1 MCKNWLIEALTRSE
15 AGVVNYDAELNS
27 TELNSAELK
36 TLALACKNLVSENIN
51 NHTQGSA
58 TTACPSLY
66 FSGKGQHQAPLPI
79 TGLPITGFIAIG
91 LMLCLLLAGLWATPA
106 EAHGSHT
113 TSHLNNSCYQEAN
126 IGTVGIESP
135 CTGMLIVCFYDSSS
149 PNTDSCP
156 SGQVNFGIHNDIES
170 SSNWKFEDSKN
181 DYYQDVTTDGVTK
194 RYYFGQHDDVNV
206 GQIFTGQVT
215 SMKGIFRS
223 ISFSPPENSRTFNA
237 DISNWD
243 TSEVT
248 TMRGMFDRAAA
259 FNQDI
264 GGWDTSEVT
273 DMRGVFDE
281 ATAFNQDIG
290 GWDTSE
296 VTDMAYMFDE
306 ATAFNQDIG
315 DWDTSQVAN
324 MVFMFEDASAFNQDL
339 SHWNFSG
346 LDQSVKGPYGNTLL
360 MGMFFTSFA
369 YLGYGADSALSVDNY
384 DAFLINFKQERLDKN
399 SESFTDHQFTGGSS
413 RFCESATGV
422 NADEDL
428 AYVNIYNENT
438 IYDCSPRI
446 TRVTLAPVGSSTLK
460 LTVTF
465 SEPVFSAGGGALE
478 TDDFVVSITG
488 SGASLGSPTPTSI
501 SQNGNSYTLGV
512 TISDT
517 LQDDQV
523 ITVLP
528 ATAGSIFDT
537 DGNPASATSS

>member
-1 MCKNWLIEALTRSE
+1 LQIRVKNQGGFMCKNWLIEALTRSE
-15 AGVVNYDAELNS
+15 ARVVNYDAELISKELISAELNS
-27 TELNSAELK
+27 TELNSTELNSTELNSTELK
-36 TLALACKNLVSENIN
+36 TVALACKNLVSENIN

-113 TSHLNNSCYQEAN
+113 TSHSDNSCYQEAN

-135 CTGMLIVCFYDSSS
+135 CKGMLIVCFYDSIYLND
-149 PNTDSCP
+149 PNKNSCP
-156 SGQVNFGIHNDIES
+156 VGKEAFSIHRPSVNTGSWISES
-170 SSNWKFEDSKN
+170 TKN
-181 DYYQDVTTDGVTK
+181 DYYKEVAGK
-194 RYYFGQHDDVNV
+194 KYYFGQHD
-206 GQIFTGQVT
+206 GESQIFTGQVT
-215 SMKGIFRS
+215 CMSNIFRNDS
-223 ISFSPPENSRTFNA
+223 QFNA

-243 TSEVT
+243 TSQVAR
-248 TMRGMFDRAAA
+248 MR
-259 FNQDI
+259 
-264 GGWDTSEVT
+264 S
-273 DMRGVFDE
+273 VFDE

-290 GWDTSE
+290 GWDTSK
-296 VTDMAYMFDE
+296 VTSMAYMFRE

-324 MVFMFEDASAFNQDL
+324 MVFMFQDASAFNQDL

-399 SESFTDHQFTGGSS
+399 SESFTDHKFTGGSS
-413 RFCESATGV
+413 RFCESATGA

-428 AYVNIYNENT
+428 AFVHLYNQNT

-446 TRVTLAPVGSSTLK
+446 TRVTLDNVLSTSLA

-465 SEPVFSAGGGALE
+465 SEPVFSAAGGALE
-478 TDDFVVSITG
+478 TDDFVVSITTASG
-488 SGASLGSPTPTSI
+488 SVGASLYSPTPTSI

-512 TISDT
+512 TISGT

-523 ITVLP
+523 IKVLP
-528 ATAGSIFDT
+528 VTDSIFDA
-537 DGNPASATSS
+537 DGNAASDS

>member
-15 AGVVNYDAELNS
+15 ARVVNYDAELISKELISTELNS
-27 TELNSAELK
+27 TELNSTELNSTELK
-36 TLALACKNLVSENIN
+36 TVALACKNLVSENIN

-79 TGLPITGFIAIG
+79 TGLPITGFITIG

-126 IGTVGIESP
+126 IGTVGTEAP
-135 CTGMLIVCFYDSSS
+135 CLNMLIVCFYDSSS

-156 SGQVNFGIHNDIES
+156 SGQVNFGIESDIES
-170 SSNWKFEDSKN
+170 SSDWKFEDSKN
-181 DYYQDVTTDGVTK
+181 DYYQDVTTGDVTK
-194 RYYFGQHDDVNV
+194 RYYFGQHD
-206 GQIFTGQVT
+206 GEEQIFTGQVT

-223 ISFSPPENSRTFNA
+223 KYSSPANSRTFNA

-243 TSEVT
+243 TSQVT
-248 TMRGMFDRAAA
+248 RMRSMFYK
-259 FNQDI
+259 
-264 GGWDTSEVT
+264 
-273 DMRGVFDE
+273 

-296 VTDMAYMFDE
+296 VTNMAYMFHK

-315 DWDTSQVAN
+315 DWDTSQVAR
-324 MVFMFEDASAFNQDL
+324 MDYIFSAGSALNQDL
-339 SHWNFSG
+339 SHWDFSG
-346 LDQSVKGPYGNTLL
+346 VAKENHQFDTFSLQD
-360 MGMFFTSFA
+360 MF
-369 YLGYGADSALSVDNY
+369 YYESALSVDNY
-384 DAFLINFKQERLDKN
+384 DALLTSFSQSGVNLVNYNF
-399 SESFTDHQFTGGSS
+399 SGGTS
-413 RFCESATGV
+413 RFCESATH
-422 NADEDL
+422 NDEDPF
-428 AYVNIYNENT
+428 YTDIYNNET

-446 TRVTLAPVGSSTLK
+446 IRVTLDDLASGSLT

-465 SEPVFSAGGGALE
+465 SEPVFNSSTTGGALE
-478 TDDFVVSITG
+478 TDDFVVSITTASG
-488 SGASLGSPTPTSI
+488 SVGASLDSPTPTSI

-512 TISDT
+512 TISGT

-528 ATAGSIFDT
+528 ATAGSIFDA
-537 DGNPASATSS
+537 DGDAASATSS